1 MLDAGTSF
9 SNLEQCLLV
18 PVLVCS
24 SEKIYV
30 EKQQPNTNS
39 LLQTTLGSLPYA
51 QRHGD
56 IRFQITVFPARGVA
70 ALCTVQTKLLRK
82 N

>member
-1 MLDAGTSF
+1 MQGRRSAIW
-9 SNLEQCLLV
+9 
-18 PVLVCS
+18 S
-24 SEKIYV
+24 SAYWYRYWFARQKKIYV
-30 EKQQPNTNS
+30 EKQQQNTNS

-70 ALCTVQTKLLRK
+70 ALCTVQTNLLRK